1 MNQVVRA
8 NTVASASLLQP
19 WLQQLRSPLGW
30 GLLASMVLHG
40 LVMAMHF
47 KAPEPI
53 LFKANDPQIEIILLN
68 AGTQNKPLK
77 PEVLAQLSMEGGG
90 DREKGRA
97 KSPLAAEAQNQ
108 DGDDVVRRK
117 AQIEELEAQQ
127 RRLVAMVD
135 DKGRPQTDK
144 TSPKEVPQEKGVDPT
159 DTETLITRMQAEISK
174 QIEDYNKRPKRMTYG
189 VNALGVSFAQYVDD
203 WSQKVE
209 AIGTARYPEQA
220 RGKMYDSLILT
231 VEIDKFGN
239 VVNVIF
245 NQKSKYEVLNKAAR
259 ETVYAG
265 APYNKFTPE
274 MIKQADILQIVRT
287 WYFTN
292 NNEVS
297 VEAVK

>member
-1 MNQVVRA
+1 MSQALPNGPSGA
-8 NTVASASLLQP
+8 AFMPPLLQ
-19 WLQQLRSPLGW
+19 LLRTPLGW
-30 GLLASMVLHG
+30 GLLASLALHA

-47 KAPEPI
+47 KPPEPI

-90 DREKGRA
+90 DRDKGRA
-97 KSPLAAEAQNQ
+97 KSPLAAEARNQ

-117 AQIEELEAQQ
+117 AQIEALEAQQ
-127 RRLVAMVD
+127 RQLVALLSD
-135 DKGRPQTDK
+135 NGQSQSDKVNPQERPI
-144 TSPKEVPQEKGVDPT
+144 EKGVDPT

-220 RGKMYDSLILT
+220 RGKLYDSLILT

-239 VVNVIF
+239 VVNVVF
-245 NQKSKYEVLNKAAR
+245 NKKSKYDLLNNAAR

-274 MIKQADILQIVRT
+274 MLKQADILQIVRT

-292 NNEVS
+292 NNEVT
-297 VEAVK
+297 VEAAK

>member
-1 MNQVVRA
+1 MNQA
-8 NTVASASLLQP
+8 APIAPSSAAVLVQSLPQI
-19 WLQQLRSPLGW
+19 LRSPLGW
-30 GLLASMVLHG
+30 GLLASVLLHA

-90 DREKGRA
+90 DRDKGRA
-97 KSPLAAEAQNQ
+97 KSPLAAEARNQ
-108 DGDDVVRRK
+108 DGDDIVRRK
-117 AQIEELEAQQ
+117 AQIEALEAQQ
-127 RRLVAMVD
+127 RQLVALLND
-135 DKGRPQTDK
+135 RGQPQSDKVNPQERPI
-144 TSPKEVPQEKGVDPT
+144 EKGVDPV

-220 RGKMYDSLILT
+220 RGKLYDSLILT

-239 VVNVIF
+239 VVSVVF
-245 NQKSKYEVLNKAAR
+245 NKKSKYELLNKAAR

-274 MIKQADILQIVRT
+274 MVKQADILQIVRT

-292 NNEVS
+292 NSEVT
-297 VEAVK
+297 VEAAK